1 MPKSRRSRKSR
12 RSTRRVR
19 RGGWFAAAVKA
30 MAPPMAPP
38 MPMPN
43 MPVPKMPMPNMTVP
57 KMPMPNMTAPA
68 HKGGKR
74 KTKRKASSW
83 NKAVSRVYHE
93 MKRKNSNAT
102 FGQAMKEASAR
113 KKKGTL

>member
-19 RGGWFAAAVKA
+19 RGGAA
-30 MAPPMAPP
+30 
-38 MPMPN
+38 PMPN
-43 MPVPKMPMPNMTVP
+43 MPKMPMLP
-57 KMPMPNMTAPA
+57 MPMPPMPNIPA
-68 HKGGKR
+68 QKGG

>member
-43 MPVPKMPMPNMTVP
+43 MPVP